1 MGGSCLC
8 KWIVIWKSDNMCC
21 WCNVL
26 LYYMFYGRLCNFH
39 NGLTK
44 LCCVFIDS
52 SLLVC
57 FRGGN
62 VLIVDF
68 GTLRIE
74 SELQPKDVSLEVII
88 CGTVFLL
95 Q

>member
-1 MGGSCLC
+1 
-8 KWIVIWKSDNMCC
+8 MCC

-26 LYYMFYGRLCNFH
+26 LYNMFYGRLCNFH

-44 LCCVFIDS
+44 LCCIFIDS